1 MKRAMSLLAFL
12 TLTPALLVACQPAP
26 DQSAGIDST
35 MDDPLTRPVDPDLTA
50 PAPPLGAPL
59 DQAQDPM
66 APAPESYIA
75 EEGDPGY
82 LADGLG
88 DDVNDDLN
96 DDLNNVTLQVMVLQ
110 ANGEQIE
117 LDLIVYNDGEEPV
130 ALNATESG
138 LILVDDLGN
147 TYALATPEENP
158 QLQIEPNGDWQ
169 QRLVFQGDLPEEA
182 QFLTLI
188 TNFGPEPDLPQQPK
202 LTLPGIP
209 ARS

>member
-26 DQSAGIDST
+26 DQSAGIDSA
-35 MDDPLTRPVDPDLTA
+35 MDDPLTRPVDPDLTT

-66 APAPESYIA
+66 APAPELYIA

-82 LADGLG
+82 SADGLG
-88 DDVNDDLN
+88 DDLN
-96 DDLNNVTLQVMVLQ
+96 DVTLQVMALQ

-117 LDLIVYNDGEEPV
+117 LDLIVYNDSEEPV

-158 QLQIEPNGDWQ
+158 ELQIEPSSDWQ

-209 ARS
+209 IRS

>member
-12 TLTPALLVACQPAP
+12 TVTPALLVACQPAP
-26 DQSAGIDST
+26 EQSAVNDGTI
-35 MDDPLTRPVDPDLTA
+35 DDPFTSPVDPDLTA
-50 PAPPLGAPL
+50 PVDPLGSPL
-59 DQAQDPM
+59 DQPQAQEPM
-66 APAPESYIA
+66 DPAPETWVSQEELDPTFQA
-75 EEGDPGY
+75 EDQ
-82 LADGLG
+82 DT
-88 DDVNDDLN
+88 
-96 DDLNNVTLQVMVLQ
+96 VTLQVAALE

-117 LDLIVYNDGEEPV
+117 LDLIVTNESEISV

-158 QLQIEPNGDWQ
+158 ELEIDPTSDWAT
-169 QRLVFQGDLPEEA
+169 RLVFEGDLPEEA

-188 TNFGPEPDLPQQPK
+188 TNFGPEPDLPEQPK